1 MADNIEKVMSL
12 ACCTKDEAVELL
24 AKSGNDVLEA
34 VSLHMDV
41 PVGKD
46 APKPRELSMIQ
57 KFFKETREE
66 MTTLTDSISKG
77 FISGQA
83 ESSEHS
89 ETQTLP
95 EEKAQQSNCSP
106 GYQTLAP
113 ISEVQIPEIV
123 CQSPSVCFSDLPLN
137 DQRLPCSGQECLQ
150 SCPCLE
156 KVLSEKDA
164 ETTA

>member
-83 ESSEHS
+83 ESLEHS
-89 ETQTLP
+89 EMQTLP
-95 EEKAQQSNCSP
+95 EETAQQSSCSP
-106 GYQTLAP
+106 GCRILSP
-113 ISEVQIPEIV
+113 ISEVQIPEIA
-123 CQSPSVCFSDLPLN
+123 CQSLSECFSDLQLN
-137 DQRLPCSGQECLQ
+137 DQKSPYSGQEFPQ

-156 KVLSEKDA
+156 
-164 ETTA
+164 TA

>member
-1 MADNIEKVMSL
+1 MTDNIEKVMSL
-12 ACCTKDEAVELL
+12 ACCTKDEAVDLL
-24 AKSGNDVLEA
+24 AKSGNDVVEA
-34 VSLHMDV
+34 VSLHMTV

-66 MTTLTDSISKG
+66 MTNLTDSISKG

-83 ESSEHS
+83 ESSGHS
-89 ETQTLP
+89 EMQTLP
-95 EEKAQQSNCSP
+95 EETAQQSSCSP
-106 GYQTLAP
+106 GCQILAP
-113 ISEVQIPEIV
+113 ILEVQIPEIV

-137 DQRLPCSGQECLQ
+137 DQRLPGSGLECHQ
-150 SCPCLE
+150 WFPSPE
-156 KVLSEKDA
+156 KASSGKDA